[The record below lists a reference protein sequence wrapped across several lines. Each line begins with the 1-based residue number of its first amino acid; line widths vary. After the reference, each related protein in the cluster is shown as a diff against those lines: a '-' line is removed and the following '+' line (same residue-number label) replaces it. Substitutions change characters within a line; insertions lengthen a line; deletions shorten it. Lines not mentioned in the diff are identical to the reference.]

1 MAGKDTLKAGDKVSW
16 DSSGGHSTGKVV
28 KKETGEAKVKGHT
41 AKATKDEPQFR
52 VKSDKSGKEAIHKP
66 AELKKG

>member
-1 MAGKDTLKAGDKVSW
+1 MAGKDNLKAGDKVSW

-28 KKETGEAKVKGHT
+28 KKETGTAHVKGHT
-41 AKATKDEPQFR
+41 AEFR

-66 AELKKG
+66 AELKKA